1 MGNKGTEP
9 GKRQGMEQSGQD
21 RLHLI
26 FDCGELFERVDN
38 DCELLRDIIGIFKQ
52 EFPRL
57 LQTLEEAVQAQDTK
71 RVAIAAHTLKGMLSN
86 LAASQ
91 AAATAARLEQLGR
104 QGDSS
109 GLERAFATFKGDTN
123 ELLPLLEACMAKEC
137 R

>member
-1 MGNKGTEP
+1 
-9 GKRQGMEQSGQD
+9 MEQSGQE

-91 AAATAARLEQLGR
+91 PAATAARLEQLGR

-109 GLERAFATFKGDTN
+109 GLEGAFAAFKGDTS

>member
-1 MGNKGTEP
+1 
-9 GKRQGMEQSGQD
+9 MEQSGQD

-57 LQTLEEAVQAQDTK
+57 LQTLEDAVQAQDTK
-71 RVAIAAHTLKGMLSN
+71 RVAIVAHTLKGMLSN

-109 GLERAFATFKGDTN
+109 ELEKVFATFKGDTN
-123 ELLPLLEACMAKEC
+123 ELLLLLEACMAKEC

>member
-1 MGNKGTEP
+1 
-9 GKRQGMEQSGQD
+9 MEQSGQD
-21 RLHLI
+21 RLLI

-57 LQTLEEAVQAQDTK
+57 LQTLEEAVQARDTK

-109 GLERAFATFKGDTN
+109 ELEKVFATFKGDTN
-123 ELLPLLEACMAKEC
+123 ELLLLLEACMAKEC